1 MVTEVRRCRLIVV
14 PSFVRAGL
22 RAGLRPEGADVL
34 FYAEQGPAVKRTGS
48 VGGMDAA
55 ELDAA
60 DPLAPVRARFA
71 LPDRVIYLDGN
82 SLGALPGPVAA
93 RLQDVVARQW
103 GRDLVRGWNDDGWW
117 AAPERMGDRPG
128 ARMGGAPGQTVAG
141 DSTSVQ
147 LFNALTAA
155 ARMRAGGI
163 VTDAGQVP
171 TDGHVADS
179 VGRLLGREVV
189 RTPDPY
195 AALERGDVAVLAWS
209 TVDFRTG
216 ELWDTA
222 RLTAAAHDAGAVM
235 VWDLCHAV
243 GALPLAMDRDR
254 VDVAVGCGYK
264 YLSGGPGAP
273 AFIYVAER
281 HQAGLDQPLTGWN
294 GHSRPF
300 DMEPGYQAASGIA
313 RARIGTPPMLS
324 MLALEAALTTFDDVD
339 LDLVRA
345 KSLRLGEFFIAA
357 AGAPG
362 RVAGEGGPGGGRGD
376 RRRAPAGPA
385 PVRVQRSVHLVRRPG
400 RGAGDPGRRG
410 HLRPLPGAAVPGPPG
425 GYLS

>member
-1 MVTEVRRCRLIVV
+1 
-14 PSFVRAGL
+14 
-22 RAGLRPEGADVL
+22 
-34 FYAEQGPAVKRTGS
+34 
-48 VGGMDAA
+48 MDAT

-71 LPDRVIYLDGN
+71 LPDGVIYLDGN
-82 SLGALPGPVAA
+82 SLGALPVPVTE
-93 RLQDVVARQW
+93 RLADAVTRQW
-103 GRDLVRGWNDDGWW
+103 GQDLVRGWNDDGWW
-117 AAPERMGDRPG
+117 AAPERIGDRIG
-128 ARMGGAPGQTVAG
+128 ALIGAGPGQTVAG

-155 ARMRAGGI
+155 ARMRAGVI
-163 VTDAGQVP
+163 VTDAGQFP
-171 TDGHVADS
+171 TDGYVADS

-195 AALERGDVAVLAWS
+195 AALERGDVAVLVWS

-243 GALPLAMDRDR
+243 GALPLE
-254 VDVAVGCGYK
+254 VDTASVDLAVGCSYK

-273 AFIYVAER
+273 AFIYIAER
-281 HQAGLDQPLTGWN
+281 HQPGLDQPLTGWN

-324 MLALEAALTTFDDVD
+324 MLALDAALDVFDGVD
-339 LDLVRA
+339 LAAVRA
-345 KSLRLGEFFIAA
+345 KSLRLGEFFIAGA
-357 AGAPG
+357 DDVLAGLGFEVVTP
-362 RVAGEGGPGGGRGD
+362 
-376 RRRAPAGPA
+376 RAPE
-385 PVRVQRSVHLVRRPG
+385 
-400 RGAGDPGRRG
+400 RRG
-410 HLRPLPGAAVPGPPG
+410 SHVSLRHPDALPLMAALIEAGVIGDVRPPDLLRFG
-425 GYLS
+425 FNALYTSFRDLARALEILREVTASGRYREPRFQVRPVVT

>member
-1 MVTEVRRCRLIVV
+1 MSQTAR
-14 PSFVRAGL
+14 
-22 RAGLRPEGADVL
+22 
-34 FYAEQGPAVKRTGS
+34 
-48 VGGMDAA
+48 

-60 DPLAPVRARFA
+60 DPLAPARARFA
-71 LPDRVIYLDGN
+71 LPDGVIYLDGN
-82 SLGALPGPVAA
+82 SLGALPVTVTE
-93 RLQDVVARQW
+93 RLADAVIRQW
-103 GRDLVRGWNDDGWW
+103 GQDLVRGWNDDGWW
-117 AAPERMGDRPG
+117 AAPERIGDRIGALIG
-128 ARMGGAPGQTVAG
+128 ARPGQTVAG

-155 ARMRAGGI
+155 ARMRAGVI
-163 VTDAGQVP
+163 VTDAGQFP
-171 TDGHVADS
+171 TDGYVADS

-195 AALERGDVAVLAWS
+195 AALDRGDVAVLAWS

-222 RLTAAAHDAGAVM
+222 RLTAAAHDAGAVV

-254 VDVAVGCGYK
+254 VDLAVGCSYK

-273 AFIYVAER
+273 AFIYIAER
-281 HQAGLDQPLTGWN
+281 HQPGLDQPLTGWN

-324 MLALEAALTTFDDVD
+324 MLALDAALDVFDGVD
-339 LDLVRA
+339 LAAVRA
-345 KSLRLGEFFIAA
+345 KSLRLGEFFIAGTDDVL
-357 AGAPG
+357 AGLGFEVVTP
-362 RVAGEGGPGGGRGD
+362 
-376 RRRAPAGPA
+376 RAPE
-385 PVRVQRSVHLVRRPG
+385 
-400 RGAGDPGRRG
+400 RRG
-410 HLRPLPGAAVPGPPG
+410 SHVSLRHPDALPLMAALIEAGVIGDVRPPDLLRFG
-425 GYLS
+425 FNALYTSFGDLARALEILREVTASGRYREPRFQVRPVVT